1 MELHRH
7 MIQEVV
13 SQHDYRLVAIFIGLG
28 SGESFLSSTWVAA
41 RSEVYAMVQ
50 CNAHYLPNRAYW
62 LGSPNRLA
70 ALPALPTLP
79 ALPATH
85 RFLAFDRK
93 HASNPRFWTHRSQ
106 RDSPKAA
113 LFSSDPYVGVLH
125 AQGPVRR
132 IASKRQSTHKDNV
145 CWRES
150 TYRQRFLAQRPL
162 STQILCSLLLRYNIL
177 GCFVQLQCTSNSRQD
192 KPPWIGIAVSRQE
205 VAVFWSK

>member
-1 MELHRH
+1 

-28 SGESFLSSTWVAA
+28 SGESFLSSTLVAA
-41 RSEVYAMVQ
+41 RSEGYAMVQ

-70 ALPALPTLP
+70 ALAYCLHCQHYLRCLSHTE
-79 ALPATH
+79 
-85 RFLAFDRK
+85 FCLAFDRK
-93 HASNPRFWTHRSQ
+93 QASNPWFWTHRSQ

-113 LFSSDPYVGVLH
+113 VFSSDPYIGVFH
-125 AQGPVRR
+125 AQGIVRR
-132 IASKRQSTHKDNV
+132 VASKRESTRKDNV

-150 TYRQRFLAQRPL
+150 FYHQRFLAQRPL
-162 STQILCSLLLRYNIL
+162 STQTLCSLLLRYNNL
-177 GCFVQLQCTSNSRQD
+177 GGFVQLQSTSNSRQD
-192 KPPWIGIAVSRQE
+192 KPTWIGTAVSHPE